1 MVIENNNQL
10 TNLNT
15 WINEDIS
22 SAISTRE
29 MGLYNLMSYHF
40 GWTGKPGE
48 DFINSQTNGLHNLR
62 RYGLACLVAA
72 SSLDNTTEEGSAAV
86 SAGSAIEMLAT
97 FAEIHDDIQAGR
109 PVRNDRDAVW
119 WVWGPAQAIN
129 AGDGLHALARLVI
142 LNLTDKQ
149 VDTSLVFEA
158 TKVIDNAAL
167 AMCEGRFI
175 ELEAQERIDITVEQY
190 LDMAQAKSGSIMAG
204 AMKLG
209 AMLSKTGS
217 LADDFAEFGRN
228 IGVAM
233 QVADDIKELYG
244 EPSNTSAINDR
255 PSEEVLNKK
264 KLLPIISAISN
275 ADISN
280 KRKLGEIYFKRV
292 LTPDDVKDV
301 RKLVSDL
308 GGKDFAKQTLN
319 DYVDNAF
326 KSVSKIDFD
335 QELLKSFSKILTK
348 VD

>member
-1 MVIENNNQL
+1 
-10 TNLNT
+10 
-15 WINEDIS
+15 
-22 SAISTRE
+22 

-48 DFINSQTNGLHNLR
+48 DFIDSQTNGLHNLR

-149 VDTSLVFEA
+149 VDSSLVLEA

-209 AMLSKTGS
+209 AMLSKTDS
-217 LADDFAEFGRN
+217 LISNLIVDALSDDFAEFGRN

-233 QVADDIKELYG
+233 QIADDIKELYG

>member
-1 MVIENNNQL
+1 LVLKNNNQL
-10 TNLNT
+10 TNLNAL
-15 WINEDIS
+15 INDEIS
-22 SAISTRE
+22 AAILSRKI
-29 MGLYNLMSYHF
+29 GLYNLMSYHF

-48 DFINSQTNGLHNLR
+48 DFISAPKHDLHNLR

-72 SSLDNTTEEGSAAV
+72 ISLDNETGECPAAV

-142 LNLTDKQ
+142 LNLTDKNI
-149 VDTSLVFEA
+149 DSSLVFEA

-217 LADDFAEFGRN
+217 LADEFAEFGTN
-228 IGVAM
+228 IGIAT
-233 QVADDIKELYG
+233 QIADDIKELYG

-275 ADISN
+275 ADITN

-301 RKLVSDL
+301 RQLVSDL

-319 DYVDNAF
+319 DYIDTAF
-326 KSVSKIDFD
+326 KSVSKIDFN
-335 QELLKSFSKILTK
+335 QELLKSFTKILTN

>member
-48 DFINSQTNGLHNLR
+48 DFIDSQTNGLHNLR

-149 VDTSLVFEA
+149 VDSSLVFEA

-204 AMKLG
+204 
-209 AMLSKTGS
+209 KTGS
-217 LADDFAEFGRN
+217 LADDFAEFGTN

-233 QVADDIKELYG
+233 QIADDIKELYG
-244 EPSNTSAINDR
+244 ESSNTSAINDR

>member
-1 MVIENNNQL
+1 MVLQNNTQL
-10 TNLNT
+10 TKLNS

-22 SAISTRE
+22 SVISARQ

-48 DFINSQTNGLHNLR
+48 DFIDTNTNGLHNLR
-62 RYGLACLVAA
+62 RYGLACLVTAN
-72 SSLDNTTEEGSAAV
+72 SLDDTISKNSAAI

-142 LNLTDKQ
+142 LSLTEKNINPQ
-149 VDTSLVFEA
+149 LVFDA
-158 TKVIDNAAL
+158 TKVVDDAAL

-175 ELEAQERIDITVEQY
+175 ELEAQERIDISVEQY
-190 LDMAQAKSGSIMAG
+190 LEMAKAKNGSIMSA

-209 AMLSKTGS
+209 AMLSNKGDLVDKFS
-217 LADDFAEFGRN
+217 EFGST

-244 EPSNTSAINDR
+244 EPANTSGINDR

-264 KLLPIISAISN
+264 KLLPIIAAINN

-292 LTPDDVKDV
+292 LTPEDAGKV
-301 RKLVSDL
+301 RQLVSDL

-319 DYVDNAF
+319 DSIDNAF
-326 KSVSKIDFD
+326 KAVSDIDFD
-335 QELLKSFSKILTK
+335 LELLSSFTKILTK
-348 VD
+348 ID

>member
-1 MVIENNNQL
+1 MVLQNNNQL
-10 TNLNT
+10 TKLNS

-22 SAISTRE
+22 AAISSRQ

-48 DFINSQTNGLHNLR
+48 DFIASATNDLHNLR

-72 SSLDNTTEEGSAAV
+72 NSLDNSISENSAAV

-109 PVRNDRDAVW
+109 PIRNDRDAVW

-142 LNLTDKQ
+142 LNLTDKNI
-149 VDTSLVFEA
+149 DSSLVFNA

-167 AMCEGRFI
+167 TMCEGRFI
-175 ELEAQERIDITVEQY
+175 ELEAQERIDLSVEQY
-190 LDMAQAKSGSIMAG
+190 LEMAKAKNGSIMAG
-204 AMKLG
+204 AMRLG
-209 AMLSKTGS
+209 AMLSTKGN
-217 LADDFAEFGRN
+217 LDDQFAEFGRN

-233 QVADDIKELYG
+233 QIADDIKELYG
-244 EPSNTSAINDR
+244 NPTNSSNINDR

-264 KLLPIISAISN
+264 KLLPIIAAINN
-275 ADISN
+275 ADISH

-292 LTPDDVKDV
+292 LDPDDVKNV
-301 RKLVSDL
+301 RQLVSDL

-319 DYVDNAF
+319 DFIDNAF
-326 KSVSKIDFD
+326 KAVSDIDFD
-335 QELLKSFSKILTK
+335 LELLSSYAKILTK
-348 VD
+348 ID